1 MDGLAHLEW
10 LQTRRSL
17 RRFSARAIERDM
29 LERLFRAAITAPSA
43 TNRQPWRFAAVTDP
57 GLRAELVAR
66 VRARTNA
73 LKDVIARGHHAEDFG
88 SYGDFFFEP
97 LETAQ
102 VIVIPQY
109 REYPDLIARFI
120 ASGGGEPA
128 HFETPGS
135 MPTELAATSA
145 AVMNLLNQANA
156 EGLGAC
162 WMAGPTV
169 ARTDLCALLDISPPW
184 RMLGAIA
191 LGWPDAP
198 PVDRPG
204 RKPLDAIVTW
214 YETTR

>member
-1 MDGLAHLEW
+1 MDGNAHLEW

-17 RRFSARAIERDM
+17 RKFTPRPIDHDV

-43 TNRQPWRFAAVTDP
+43 TNRQPWRFAAVTEP
-57 GLRAELVAR
+57 ALRAAIVDA
-66 VRARTNA
+66 VRTRTNA
-73 LKDVIARGHHAEDFG
+73 IKAVIANSHHAEDFG

-102 VIVIPQY
+102 AIVIPQC
-109 REYPDLIARFI
+109 REYPDLIAQLI
-120 ASGGGEPA
+120 ASGGGDPA
-128 HFETPGS
+128 SFDTPAA
-135 MPTELAATSA
+135 MPSEVCATSA

-169 ARTDLCALLDISPPW
+169 ARADVGKLLDIAPPW

-191 LGWPDAP
+191 LGWPEAP
-198 PVDRPG
+198 PAERPG
-204 RKPLDAIVTW
+204 RKPLDKIVTW
-214 YETTR
+214 YGSQS